1 MNLVKRLIPD
11 FWNVRPP
18 LPGEPRFLFNYRRI
32 WKWSV
37 LLTGIVAL
45 VPLIFITLVDYT
57 VTERAFESEF
67 RLRAARVVS
76 NTQRA
81 IGFFL
86 SERRSALDFI
96 VHDNTPEALTDS
108 GRMSTILSGLQK
120 SFGGGFVDLGII
132 GADGEQKTYV
142 GDFELQ
148 HKDYHEQPWFQEVVE
163 HGGYV
168 SDVFLGYR
176 KVPHL
181 VIAVKQAMP
190 NDSFQILRAS
200 VGIGPFEDLLA
211 NLELGGLGDAFIINS
226 NGVLQTNSRYHGHV
240 LDRIDLPIPEYFPT
254 TQVRDVVNPD
264 GEELLISYR
273 FIQDTPFILMI
284 VKKKHDLMSVWYST
298 RLGLILFLVV
308 SVTLI
313 LAVIL
318 GTATYMVHHMY
329 LSDEKRLMSLHH
341 VEYANKMASIGRMAA
356 SIAHEINNP
365 LAIINEKAGLI
376 KDLFTIKQRY
386 SMDEKLQGLVDAIL
400 ASVKRAGRITK
411 RLLTFARN
419 LEATVEKVDIEDV
432 VHEVLSF
439 VEKEAQMRDIRID
452 VDVSPDTEVIQS
464 DRGKLQQI
472 FLNII
477 NNAFAAVDD
486 GGHLNINVHPSPGG
500 GVTLLFGDDGCG
512 IPEEDLQRVFEPFF
526 STKTG
531 QGGTGLGLSITYN
544 LVHEIGG
551 EIKVT
556 SELQKGTIF
565 HIHLPLTIPSMKGQ
579 GDARTVSGR

>member
-1 MNLVKRLIPD
+1 M
-11 FWNVRPP
+11 
-18 LPGEPRFLFNYRRI
+18 PGASKYLFNYRRI

-45 VPLIFITLVDYT
+45 IPLIFITLVDYT

-96 VHDNTPEALTDS
+96 VRDNSPYAISDPARLS
-108 GRMSTILSGLQK
+108 SILSGLQK

-132 GADGEQKTYV
+132 GANGEQKTYV

-148 HKDYHEQPWFQEVVE
+148 HKDYHEQPWFKQVVE
-163 HGGYV
+163 RGVYV

-190 NDSFQILRAS
+190 DNSFQILRAS
-200 VGIGPFEDLLA
+200 VGIAPFEDLLA

-226 NGVLQTNSRYHGHV
+226 KGVLQTNSRYHGRV
-240 LDRIDLPIPEYFPT
+240 LDQINLPIPEYFPT
-254 TQVRDVVNPD
+254 TQVRDGTNPN
-264 GEELLISYR
+264 GEEILSSYR

-284 VKKKHDLMSVWYST
+284 VKKRQDLMSVWYRT

-329 LSDEKRLMSLHH
+329 LSDEKRLVSLHH

-356 SIAHEINNP
+356 SVAHEINNP

-386 SMDEKLQGLVDAIL
+386 SADEKLQRLVDSIL

-419 LEATVEKVDIEDV
+419 LEATVEEVNIGDV
-432 VHEVLSF
+432 VYEVLSF
-439 VEKEAQMRDIRID
+439 VEKEAQMRDIRIH
-452 VDVSPDTEVIQS
+452 VEMSPDTKVIQS

-477 NNAFAAVDD
+477 NNAFAAVED
-486 GGHLNINVHPSPGG
+486 GGHLNIQIQPLAGG
-500 GVTLLFGDDGCG
+500 GVTMRFSDDGCG
-512 IPEEDLQRVFEPFF
+512 IPDEDLQRVFEPFF

-551 EIKVT
+551 DIKVT
-556 SELQKGTIF
+556 SEVGKGTCFDIQ
-565 HIHLPLTIPSMKGQ
+565 LPDTVVSMKGQ
-579 GDARTVSGR
+579 EDAHTVSGR